1 MEFKNQLLGMDE
13 LLIEQASKG
22 DLDAFNQLVLHN
34 QDLAFRHAY
43 AMLNDPWLAEE
54 AVQDS
59 FMKAFQ
65 KIDGFR
71 GGSFRAW
78 LMRIV
83 SNTVYDILRHSG
95 RRPVQPLYPESGDGD
110 EMESPM
116 WLADPTAKV
125 EETVEQGEQVE
136 FINRAMNELQDIY
149 RTVLTLVDL
158 QDFNYEEA
166 SQALNVPVGTV
177 KSRLARAR
185 LQMKEKLLNTTNPSN
200 QMQFVTDKFLI
211 AH

>member
-1 MEFKNQLLGMDE
+1 MELKNQLLGMDE
-13 LLIEQASKG
+13 LLIEQAPKG

-65 KIDGFR
+65 KIDRFR

-95 RRPVQPLYPESGDGD
+95 RRPVQPLYPESSDGE
-110 EMESPM
+110 EMESPK
-116 WLADPTAKV
+116 WLADPTANV
-125 EETVEQGEQVE
+125 EEAVEWGEEVNT
-136 FINRAMNELQDIY
+136 INRSLDELPDIY
-149 RTVLTLVDL
+149 REVLILIDL
-158 QDFNYEEA
+158 QEFDYEEA
-166 SQALNVPVGTV
+166 ARALGVPVGTV

-185 LQMKEKLLNTTNPSN
+185 LQLKGKLKSRAEIERTVADANLCLV
-200 QMQFVTDKFLI
+200 F
-211 AH
+211 